1 MNEKRVDKTENKEN
15 AKWKDKLIEKLKQF
29 IKSRWFPLVAVSVV
43 LLIVVVA
50 GFLFGFRITYAP
62 ELENSWDAISGV
74 AAWVGIVVSIA
85 SAVAAF
91 MAVWYA
97 IRVADNQNKIALFEK
112 RYEIYKLH
120 IECEAFSNMIDY
132 TLEREEIC
140 KRFMKAFCLEEVLEI
155 SDDKLSNIDP
165 NIIRK
170 KSFDIVKK
178 MISAMFLFDEK
189 ISQYITTT
197 AQRMSKVILMKYTKD
212 NVEERKKKIDDFKN
226 AINCVNDNAIYTEI
240 EKILKLK

>member
-97 IRVADNQNKIALFEK
+97 IRVADNQNKIALFCTL
-112 RYEIYKLH
+112 LH
-120 IECEAFSNMIDY
+120 WAKTGFVS
-132 TLEREEIC
+132 R
-140 KRFMKAFCLEEVLEI
+140 
-155 SDDKLSNIDP
+155 IDP
-165 NIIRK
+165 
-170 KSFDIVKK
+170 
-178 MISAMFLFDEK
+178 E
-189 ISQYITTT
+189 
-197 AQRMSKVILMKYTKD
+197 
-212 NVEERKKKIDDFKN
+212 
-226 AINCVNDNAIYTEI
+226 INSG
-240 EKILKLK
+240 